1 MAKGHTCAQN
11 TYTISGKSVT
21 LYEICTRSSNIKVS
35 SFARRY
41 HQTGTVKTLSAS
53 GEYGI
58 NASWFDNSSG
68 GDHHIMNL
76 AYQNGVRQGCILND
90 AEIHEIHRVLP
101 DGFTNSVGKSAI
113 YRANGSLGF
122 SSNIVNSSSS
132 LVSNSTWLQGGINLF
147 LGESEG
153 ETKLKSER
161 EGLYGGDAR
170 RSAMVADL
178 ANDKVYLFAVT
189 QGITPETLRA
199 VIMKRLSIQEGNTA
213 HKYRGIMLDGGGS
226 TQMAGAAINI
236 RSSENRPI
244 PQIVGLNDKT

>member
-1 MAKGHTCAQN
+1 MAKSHTCAQN

-21 LYEICTRSSNIKVS
+21 LYEISTRSSNIKVM
-35 SFARRY
+35 SFARK
-41 HQTGTVKTLSAS
+41 HNQAKMVKTLPES

-58 NASWFDNSSG
+58 NASWFAID
-68 GDHHIMNL
+68 GDKHIMNL
-76 AYQNGVRQGCILND
+76 AYQNGERQGSILD
-90 AEIHEIHRVLP
+90 DVQVVEGVIT

-113 YRANGSLGF
+113 FRANGVLGF

-147 LGESEG
+147 LGESGG
-153 ETKLKSER
+153 ETKLDIER

-178 ANDKVYLFAVT
+178 TNDKVYLFAVT
-189 QGITPETLRA
+189 QGIPPATLRA
-199 VIMKRLSIQEGNTA
+199 VIMKRLSIQEGNTT
-213 HKYRGIMLDGGGS
+213 HRYCGIMLDGGGS
-226 TQMAGAAINI
+226 TQMVGATITL
-236 RSSENRPI
+236 RSSINRPI

>member
-1 MAKGHTCAQN
+1 MAKSHTCAQN

-21 LYEICTRSSNIKVS
+21 LYEISTRSSNIKVM
-35 SFARRY
+35 SFARK
-41 HQTGTVKTLSAS
+41 HNQAKMVKTLPES

-58 NASWFDNSSG
+58 NASWFAID
-68 GDHHIMNL
+68 GDKHIMNL
-76 AYQNGVRQGCILND
+76 AYQNGERQGSILD
-90 AEIHEIHRVLP
+90 DSKVQVVEGVIT

-113 YRANGSLGF
+113 FRANGVLGF

-147 LGESEG
+147 LGDSSWSTKFNNESE
-153 ETKLKSER
+153 SA
-161 EGLYGGDAR
+161 YNSPAR

-178 ANDKVYLFAVT
+178 ANDRVYLFVVDQAVS
-189 QGITPETLRA
+189 PATLRA
-199 VIMKRLSIQEGNTA
+199 AIMKRLSIQDGNTT

-226 TQMAGAAINI
+226 TQMVGATINI
-236 RSSENRPI
+236 PPTREV

>member
-1 MAKGHTCAQN
+1 MAKNHVCAKN
-11 TYTISGKSVT
+11 TYTVNGKTVT
-21 LYEICTRSSNIKVS
+21 LYEISTRSSNIKVM
-35 SFARRY
+35 SFARK
-41 HQTGTVKTLSAS
+41 HNQAKMVKTLPES

-58 NASWFDNSSG
+58 NASWFDIN
-68 GDHHIMNL
+68 GDKHIMNL
-76 AYQNGVRQGCILND
+76 AYQNGERQGSILD
-90 AEIHEIHRVLP
+90 DVQVVEGVIT

-113 YRANGSLGF
+113 FRANGVLGF

-147 LGESEG
+147 LGESGG
-153 ETKLKSER
+153 ETKLDIER

-178 ANDKVYLFAVT
+178 TNDKVYLFAVT
-189 QGITPETLRA
+189 QGIPPATLRA
-199 VIMKRLSIQEGNTA
+199 VIMKRLSIQESNTT

-226 TQMAGAAINI
+226 TQMVGATITL
-236 RSSENRPI
+236 RSSINRPI

>member
-1 MAKGHTCAQN
+1 MAKSHTCAQN

-35 SFARRY
+35 SFSRRY

-90 AEIHEIHRVLP
+90 ADVHEVHGVLP

-147 LGESEG
+147 LGDSSWSTKFNNESE
-153 ETKLKSER
+153 SS
-161 EGLYGGDAR
+161 YNSPAR

-178 ANDKVYLFAVT
+178 ANDRVYLFVVDQAVS
-189 QGITPETLRA
+189 PATLRA
-199 VIMKRLSIQEGNTA
+199 AIMKRLSIQDGNTT

-226 TQMAGAAINI
+226 TQMVGATINI
-236 RSSENRPI
+236 PPTREV

>member
-1 MAKGHTCAQN
+1 MAKSHTCAQN

-21 LYEICTRSSNIKVS
+21 LYEISTRSSNIKVM
-35 SFARRY
+35 SFARK
-41 HQTGTVKTLSAS
+41 TGQNKLVKTLSAS

-58 NASWFDNSSG
+58 NASWFDIN
-68 GDHHIMNL
+68 GDKHIMNL
-76 AYQNGVRQGCILND
+76 AYQNGVRQGSILND
-90 AEIHEIHRVLP
+90 ADVHEINGVLP

-153 ETKLKSER
+153 EAKLKSER

-199 VIMKRLSIQEGNTA
+199 VIMKRLSIQEGNTT

>member
-1 MAKGHTCAQN
+1 MAKNHVCAQN
-11 TYTISGKSVT
+11 TYTIKGTTVT
-21 LYEICTRSSNIKVS
+21 LYEISTRSSNIKVT
-35 SFARRY
+35 SFSRRY

-58 NASWFDNSSG
+58 NASWFDNGSG
-68 GDHHIMNL
+68 GDNHIMNL

-90 AEIHEIHRVLP
+90 AEVREIKGVRT

-113 YRANGSLGF
+113 YRANGTLGF
-122 SSNIVNSSSS
+122 TSYIENSTSS
-132 LVSNSTWLQGGINLF
+132 LVKNSTWLQGGINLF

-153 ETKLKSER
+153 EAKLDSER
-161 EGLYGGDAR
+161 EGLYGGATR

-189 QGITPETLRA
+189 QGITPAALRA
-199 VIMKRLSIQEGNTA
+199 VIMKRLSIQEGNAT

-226 TQMAGAAINI
+226 TQMAGETISI
-236 RSSENRPI
+236 RSTRPI